1 VSTREL
7 RSPVTNRA
15 DASRGRALPVFVIAT
30 TERGTRTA
38 LAAAG
43 AYAAGLTG
51 RIVLVVPHV
60 VPYAV
65 PLDHPADSPV
75 FAGERFRD
83 AARTVGDDLAI
94 HVCVC
99 RSTASV
105 AAVLPGNALIVVG
118 GRRRWWRS
126 RDERLAH
133 TLARSGL
140 CVLFVADR

>member
-1 VSTREL
+1 
-7 RSPVTNRA
+7 
-15 DASRGRALPVFVIAT
+15 
-30 TERGTRTA
+30 
-38 LAAAG
+38 
-43 AYAAGLTG
+43 
-51 RIVLVVPHV
+51 
-60 VPYAV
+60 
-65 PLDHPADSPV
+65 V